1 MRLGKRERLA
11 LRQEKLA
18 VQARIV
24 RAGEATAIHSSW
36 RRLLPINAAFN
47 PVGKRAT
54 PWDWNWR
61 SHLSALKSGR

>member
-18 VQARIV
+18 VQARIA
-24 RAGEATAIHSSW
+24 RAGEATAIDSSW
-36 RRLLPINAAFN
+36 RRLQPLAVVFN
-47 PVGKRAT
+47 PVGKRAA
-54 PWDWNWR
+54 PWDWNWK